1 MGNFFGL
8 CISRPQSNQSTQD
21 VQTDSINLLKETISE
36 SISETKCDPN
46 DHKVHRIYTIQSDF
60 NSSNNDRA
68 VEKDLEKRFGF

>member
-21 VQTDSINLLKETISE
+21 VQTDSINLLKETTP
-36 SISETKCDPN
+36 ETKCDPN